1 MEQQAAEPRRS
12 PRIQLP
18 PFPDLDGIRGYL
30 LRPPTF
36 AGLELSFRTLG
47 EFTDAY
53 DNKRDYYVA
62 TYQRDVLRVANV
74 RLGRE
79 IISERSIRYDSA
91 GTIETHHAVLFCDLV
106 LEDGRI
112 TNTGIAI
119 DLIEIRSIGLFPS

>member
-1 MEQQAAEPRRS
+1 MEQQEVEPRRS

-30 LRPPTF
+30 LRSPTF
-36 AGLELSFRTLG
+36 AGLERSFRTLG
-47 EFTDAY
+47 EFVDAY
-53 DNKRDYYVA
+53 DNKRDYYIS
-62 TYQRDVLRVANV
+62 TYQRDVLRAANV
-74 RLGRE
+74 RFGRE